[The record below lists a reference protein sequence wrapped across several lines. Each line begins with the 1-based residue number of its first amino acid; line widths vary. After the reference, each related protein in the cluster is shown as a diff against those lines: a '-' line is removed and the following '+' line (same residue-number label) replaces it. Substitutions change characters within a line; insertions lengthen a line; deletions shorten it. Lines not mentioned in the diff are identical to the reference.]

1 MTTIALT
8 TRQRSPERSFVSKL
22 RLLPNAPPEARDAHA
37 ARSAEDRSPLG
48 LMRDLSPEDGA
59 PVLVAGPNSA
69 QRAAVVD
76 ELTQTM
82 SSSTTFEEAGALWE
96 VLAWASASR
105 MVILSGDL
113 DDVPAESLMRMLGH
127 RYPGLPV
134 VSLDAAASC
143 GDVATRATHA

>member
-1 MTTIALT
+1 MSSMTTIALT
-8 TRQRSPERSFVSKL
+8 TRQRAPERSFASKL
-22 RLLPNAPPEARDAHA
+22 RLLPNAPPAPHEAHA
-37 ARSAEDRSPLG
+37 ARSAADRPPLR
-48 LMRDLSPEDGA
+48 LMPDLSPEDGS

-82 SSSTTFEEAGALWE
+82 SPSTTFEEAGALWE

-134 VSLDAAASC
+134 VSLDAQASYA
-143 GDVATRATHA
+143 GVTTPA